1 MVMYAALLQFPASH
15 SQPYMYTIQG
25 EKHLCGLPS
34 ATEVLRSQRRLYW
47 SGRLFHVLIKGTSA
61 AQEGERAV
69 LIFILNFSFL
79 RWSRNLN
86 LLLSDNKPHFT
97 V

>member
-34 ATEVLRSQRRLYW
+34 ATEV
-47 SGRLFHVLIKGTSA
+47 LFHVLIKGTSA